1 MLGRIISTNLKL
13 SHLSSL
19 GISILQFILIGA
31 KKAPKQV
38 QSLIEQTHQQVV
50 DPNNQR
56 NVIELIE
63 KIIIYKF
70 THHGT
75 ALRWRQSIML
85 GVHALKQLYEIDD
98 SQWLGETVSL
108 LRNHQFSQ
116 LDLEHLIEELE
127 DLGKEKKNA
136 VASLLEQVI
145 RHLLLLQYWTK
156 EAEYNTIH
164 WQEEIYNFR
173 TQLGRKMTANLHN
186 YLEEELNSIYQDALG
201 FVKIKTVNTVI
212 FPSQCPSSLL

>member
-1 MLGRIISTNLKL
+1 MQRI
-13 SHLSSL
+13 H
-19 GISILQFILIGA
+19 
-31 KKAPKQV
+31 
-38 QSLIEQTHQQVV
+38 
-50 DPNNQR
+50 D
-56 NVIELIE
+56 
-63 KIIIYKF
+63 
-70 THHGT
+70 
-75 ALRWRQSIML
+75 
-85 GVHALKQLYEIDD
+85 LKQLYEIDD

-212 FPSQCPSSLL
+212 FPSQCPYSLEQLLDRSWLP

>member
-63 KIIIYKF
+63 KITRI
-70 THHGT
+70 
-75 ALRWRQSIML
+75 
-85 GVHALKQLYEIDD
+85 
-98 SQWLGETVSL
+98 
-108 LRNHQFSQ
+108 
-116 LDLEHLIEELE
+116 
-127 DLGKEKKNA
+127 
-136 VASLLEQVI
+136 
-145 RHLLLLQYWTK
+145 
-156 EAEYNTIH
+156 
-164 WQEEIYNFR
+164 
-173 TQLGRKMTANLHN
+173 
-186 YLEEELNSIYQDALG
+186 
-201 FVKIKTVNTVI
+201 
-212 FPSQCPSSLL
+212 